1 LTLSFFPGTNQKT
14 FIFVNEKQLFFY
26 RTIVSFNRNGIMK
39 NKIGFFLLALML
51 LGLTMSGCRSHE
63 LCPAY
68 TDSEAVTEE
77 IMEENT

>member
-1 LTLSFFPGTNQKT
+1 
-14 FIFVNEKQLFFY
+14 
-26 RTIVSFNRNGIMK
+26 MK

-68 TDSEAVTEE
+68 TDSQPVTEE
-77 IMEENT
+77 TMEENT